1 MRGVEQ
7 RAIEVWADWA
17 ELGSPRRMGVLY
29 ATPARSKEVFSFE
42 YDSAWLKGGQV
53 LSLDP
58 SLQLFAG
65 KQYPASDQ
73 KNFGLFLDS
82 SPDRWGR
89 KLMERCEA
97 QVSRA
102 EGRPERPLHESD
114 YLLGVYDGHRMGA
127 LRFRLDAGGPFL
139 DDNSKLASPPWTSL
153 RDLEYASL
161 QIERRDAEEA
171 SDYGKWLRALI
182 APGGSLGG
190 ARPKAGVLD
199 ERGRLW
205 IAKFPSRNDDY
216 DVGAWEYLVY
226 QLGRKAGITGADAMV
241 RRFNTDHHTF
251 LTERFDRMGG
261 GGRRHFASAMTLLG
275 YSDGDDASAG
285 VSYLEIAEFIVQQ
298 GARPTQ
304 DLEQLWRRIVFS
316 ICVTNVDDHLRNHG
330 FILEPEGWRL
340 SPAYDINPVRSGDG
354 LKLNIS
360 ETDNALD
367 LELAREVSE
376 QFRVRQSDADAIIT
390 EVVTA
395 VKDWRGVA
403 SELKMPQS
411 EQDRMGAAF
420 RAAEDR

>member
-1 MRGVEQ
+1 MRRVEQ
-7 RAIEVWADWA
+7 RAIEVWAEWDD
-17 ELGSPRRMGVLY
+17 LGSAKRMGILY
-29 ATPARSKEVFSFE
+29 TTPARSKEVFSFE
-42 YDSAWLKGGQV
+42 YDANWLKGEYA

-58 SLQLFAG
+58 SLQFVAG
-65 KQYPASDQ
+65 AQYPAHDQ

-89 KLMERCEA
+89 KLMERREA
-97 QVSRA
+97 MVSRA
-102 EGRPERPLHESD
+102 EGRPERALHESD
-114 YLLGVYDGHRMGA
+114 YLLGVYDGHRMGG
-127 LRFRLDAGGPFL
+127 LRFRLDTGGSFL

-161 QIERRDAEEA
+161 QIEGRDAEQA

-199 ERGRLW
+199 ERGHLW
-205 IAKFPSRNDDY
+205 IAKFPSRSDDY
-216 DVGAWEYLVY
+216 DVGAWEYLVT
-226 QLGRKAGITGADAMV
+226 QLGRRAGVVSADAMV
-241 RRFNTDHHTF
+241 RRFNTEHHTF
-251 LTERFDRMGG
+251 LSKRFDRTGS
-261 GGRRHFASAMTLLG
+261 GGRRHFASAMTLLD
-275 YSDGDDASAG
+275 YRDGDDASAG
-285 VSYLEIAEFIVQQ
+285 VSYLEIAELIIRR
-298 GARPTQ
+298 GAGPAR

-330 FILEPEGWRL
+330 FILEPEGWCL

-360 ETDNALD
+360 ETDNALS

-376 QFRVRQSDADAIIT
+376 QFRVGDPDAIID

-395 VKDWRGVA
+395 VKKWREIA
-403 SELKMPQS
+403 AELRLPQR
-411 EQDRMGAAF
+411 EQDRMESAF
-420 RAAEDR
+420 RATAADD

>member
-1 MRGVEQ
+1 MRRVEQ

-17 ELGSPRRMGVLY
+17 DLRSAKRMGILY

-42 YDSAWLKGGQV
+42 YDADWLKSGQA
-53 LSLDP
+53 LRLDP
-58 SLQLFAG
+58 SLQLVGGA
-65 KQYPASDQ
+65 QYPAHDQ

-89 KLMERCEA
+89 KLMERREA
-97 QVSRA
+97 QESRA
-102 EGRPERPLHESD
+102 EGRPERALHESD
-114 YLLGVYDGHRMGA
+114 YLLGVYDGQRMGA
-127 LRFRLDAGGPFL
+127 LRFQLDKDGPFL

-161 QIERRDAEEA
+161 QIERPDAEKA
-171 SDYGKWLRALI
+171 SDYSRWLRALI

-199 ERGRLW
+199 ERGHLW
-205 IAKFPSRNDDY
+205 IAKFPSRSDDY
-216 DVGAWEYLVY
+216 DVGAWEHLVY
-226 QLGRKAGITGADAMV
+226 QLGRRAGVVIADAMV

-251 LTERFDRMGG
+251 LTERFDRTEG

-275 YSDGDDASAG
+275 YRDGDDASAG
-285 VSYLEIAEFIVQQ
+285 VSYLEIAELIMRQ
-298 GARPTQ
+298 GAGPSQ

-330 FILEPEGWRL
+330 FILDAGGWRL

-376 QFRVRQSDADAIIT
+376 QFRVKEPDTIID

-395 VKDWRGVA
+395 VKGWREVA
-403 SELKMPQS
+403 AALKMPQR
-411 EQDRMGAAF
+411 EQDRMETAF
-420 RAAEDR
+420 RAADGG